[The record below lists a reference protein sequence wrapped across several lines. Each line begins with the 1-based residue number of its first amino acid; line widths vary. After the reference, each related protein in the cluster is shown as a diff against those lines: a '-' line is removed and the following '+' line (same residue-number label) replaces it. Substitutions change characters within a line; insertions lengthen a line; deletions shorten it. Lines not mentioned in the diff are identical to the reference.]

1 MNGYQQKIEQTLA
14 RVGPLNTAAM
24 DVVRQ
29 RLDTLTKPPGSLG
42 RLEELA
48 IQLAGI
54 CGESFPLDTRKK
66 IVVMAADHG
75 ITDEGVSAFPQ
86 AVTAQM
92 VANFVNGGAAI
103 NVLARLCGAAV
114 RVVDIGVVS
123 EITAPGVTRA
133 KVRPATANFARE
145 AAMSKEEALQAL
157 AVGIRVAEEEVCAGT
172 RLLGTGEMGIGNTT
186 ASSAVMA
193 ALTGYSPQRLVGSG
207 TGIDDHGVVHKT
219 AVVERAL
226 AYHCLKPDQ
235 PLEVL
240 SKVGGLEIAG
250 LAGLMIGA
258 AACRCPV
265 VIDGFISSVAALV
278 AVRINALVL
287 PFIIPSHLSREPGHA
302 FLLEHLELK
311 PYLHLN
317 MRLGEGTGAALTM
330 HLVEAA
336 ARILSE
342 MATFTEA
349 GVNNKEEVKAGESLP
364 GSARAHGME

>member
-1 MNGYQQKIEQTLA
+1 MSENLQKIEQTMS
-14 RVGPLNTAAM
+14 RVKPPDTTAMSA
-24 DVVRQ
+24 VRQ

-54 CGESFPLDTRKK
+54 RGESFPAKTEKK

-75 ITDEGVSAFPQ
+75 VTAEGVSAFPKE
-86 AVTAQM
+86 VTAQM

-114 RVVDIGVVS
+114 RVVDIGVAS

-133 KVRPATANFARE
+133 KVRFGTANFARE
-145 AAMSKEEALQAL
+145 AAMSNEDVLQAL
-157 AVGIRVAEEEVCAGT
+157 VVGITIAEEEIAAGT

-193 ALTGYSPQRLVGSG
+193 ALTGCSPQRLVGRG
-207 TGIDDHGVVHKT
+207 TGIDEQGLAHKT

-226 AYHCLKPDQ
+226 AYHRLNPDQ

-240 SKVGGLEIAG
+240 SRVGGLEIAG
-250 LAGLMIGA
+250 LAGLIIGA

-265 VIDGFISSVAALV
+265 VVDGFISTVAALV
-278 AVRINALVL
+278 AVRMNPLVL
-287 PFIIPSHLSREPGHA
+287 HYIIPSHLSQEPGHA
-302 FLLEHLELK
+302 LLLEHLELK

-330 HLVEAA
+330 HLVEGA
-336 ARILSE
+336 ARILAE
-342 MATFTEA
+342 MATFSEA
-349 GVNNKEEVKAGESLP
+349 GVSNKEEEKAYEDLP
-364 GSARAHGME
+364 GSARAHGVE